1 MTRRKINNG
10 KTWRSRLKNVFRAR
24 RAGARANMRIE
35 LYAAC
40 WNEERIIPFFL
51 RHYEPIVDRI
61 VIYDDGSS
69 DRSCEL
75 LSASPKVEL
84 RQLQKGASYIL
95 MQLQE
100 LNRCWKESRGR
111 ADWVITCDID
121 EHIYHHHD
129 LREYLR
135 KCQAEGA
142 TIIHPL
148 GIEMVSADFPSL
160 DAVLS
165 EKVRC
170 GVRSVSLDKKAIFNP
185 NEIDEINYCSG
196 RHLAKPVGRSVFPRE
211 REVKLLHYKAL
222 GFDYLL
228 DRTQQLRARKTSFD
242 LERGWGVHD
251 LRSAD
256 EIRLGFEQ
264 TLHGA
269 QDISLIG
276 NGEPA
281 LSQETDQR
289 RL

>member
-1 MTRRKINNG
+1 MTPGKIDNG

-24 RAGARANMRIE
+24 RAGARADLRIE

-75 LSASPKVEL
+75 LSTSPKVEL
-84 RQLQKGASYIL
+84 RQLPKGASYIL
-95 MQLQE
+95 MQMHE
-100 LNRCWKESRGR
+100 LNHCWKESRGR
-111 ADWVITCDID
+111 ADWVIICDID
-121 EHIYHHHD
+121 EHIYHHHN
-129 LREYLR
+129 LREYLKWCR
-135 KCQAEGA
+135 AEA
-142 TIIHPL
+142 VTIIHPL
-148 GIEMVSADFPSL
+148 GVEMVSADFPAS

-165 EKVRC
+165 ERVRC
-170 GVRSVSLDKKAIFNP
+170 GVRSIFFDKKAVFNP
-185 NEIDEINYCSG
+185 NEIDEINYCTG
-196 RHLAKPVGRSVFPRE
+196 RHLAKPVGRPVFPRQ
-211 REVKLLHYKAL
+211 REAKLLHYKAL
-222 GFDYLL
+222 GLDYLL

-251 LRSAD
+251 LRPVD
-256 EIRLGFEQ
+256 EIQLGFDQ

-269 QDISLIG
+269 QDISSIE
-276 NGEPA
+276 NGELA
-281 LSQETDQR
+281 LLQETGQR